1 MRFLR
6 EFMAC
11 CGSCSSTSMVKE
23 EARLLVASAPPPG
36 SETCGI
42 RGRKRG
48 RATGTG
54 RSGRNSSSGG
64 EWRPSL
70 SSICEDN
77 VLHERNKI
85 DHHRHHH
92 NHQEVPITV
101 LQSSSSSPSSSS
113 PSSERSLK
121 RKITSAARPR
131 SHCPRE
137 DVRRPAVHAVMPTF
151 SPAPFMF

>member
-1 MRFLR
+1 MRFLW

-11 CGSCSSTSMVKE
+11 CGSCSSTPMVKE
-23 EARLLVASAPPPG
+23 EARLLAASAPPPN

-48 RATGTG
+48 RATG
-54 RSGRNSSSGG
+54 RSGHNSSSGV

-77 VLHERNKI
+77 VLHERNKME

-92 NHQEVPITV
+92 QEVDVTV
-101 LQSSSSSPSSSS
+101 VRSSSSSSSPSSS
-113 PSSERSLK
+113 ERSPK
-121 RKITSAARPR
+121 RKITSAARSR
-131 SHCPRE
+131 SYCPRE

-151 SPAPFMF
+151 APAPFTF